1 MTNTEICKVF
11 RDIADLLDIKG
22 ENPFKVRAYRR
33 VVSSIEELTVPVSQL
48 ALENRLDEI
57 PGAGEAIRKKIVEL
71 VNTGHLEYYEKLKAE
86 FPAGVMELLAVP
98 GVGPKTA
105 EMLIKDMQITSVD
118 ALEAALEAGKDLP
131 HIGGGKTREK
141 ILQGIRDMKGAGRVK
156 LHAGD

>member
-1 MTNTEICKVF
+1 MTNSEICKVF

-57 PGAGEAIRKKIVEL
+57 PGAGEAIKKKLIEL

-86 FPAGVMELLAVP
+86 FPDGVMELLAVP

-105 EMLIKDMQITSVD
+105 EMLVKDMQITSVD

-131 HIGGGKTREK
+131 HIGDKTREK
-141 ILQGIRDMKGAGRVK
+141 ILEGIREMKSAGRAK
-156 LHAGD
+156 S

>member
-1 MTNTEICKVF
+1 MTNSEICKVF

-33 VVSSIEELTVPVSQL
+33 VVTSIEELTVPVSQL

-57 PGAGEAIRKKIVEL
+57 PGAGEAIKKKLIEL

-86 FPAGVMELLAVP
+86 FPDGVMELLAVP

-105 EMLIKDMQITSVD
+105 EMLVKDAGITSVD

-131 HIGGGKTREK
+131 HIGGKTREK
-141 ILQGIRDMKGAGRVK
+141 ILQGIRDMKNAGRIK

>member
-1 MTNTEICKVF
+1 MTNSDICKVF

-33 VVSSIEELTVPVSQL
+33 VVTSIEELAVPITQL

-57 PGAGEAIRKKIVEL
+57 PGAGEAIRKKIIEL

-86 FPAGVMELLAVP
+86 FPDGVMELLAVP

-118 ALEAALEAGKDLP
+118 ALEKALGSGKELP
-131 HIGGGKTREK
+131 HIGEKTREK
-141 ILQGIRDMKGAGRVK
+141 ILQGIRDMKNAGREK
-156 LHAGD
+156 R